1 MTGASPKRMLG
12 VRDITP
18 SWCVMRE
25 WGLGPLQ
32 FNWFHAAIMRLYNSL
47 TNSNSYTTEKVLH
60 ADMQLSS
67 RSNDCWSSC
76 ILSAMDG
83 LTQSCIYRQ
92 KLRNCEPIDPS
103 HFVVDLREIHLE
115 YWTTYSDTHLREH
128 NSKRSTYHRLCA
140 IPTKRTLVMHSPYI
154 LPKYMFFNL
163 RCHVIR
169 SLACFRLCIYTLRF
183 ETAIWNKSDSPTCDL
198 CDADD
203 IQDEQHVLIHC
214 VIPHGDFSPQ
224 KTSLVKFSSFLLDLF
239 PGTVLLA
246 QVCCQVV

>member
-1 MTGASPKRMLG
+1 
-12 VRDITP
+12 
-18 SWCVMRE
+18 
-25 WGLGPLQ
+25 
-32 FNWFHAAIMRLYNSL
+32 MRLYNSL

>member
-1 MTGASPKRMLG
+1 
-12 VRDITP
+12 
-18 SWCVMRE
+18 
-25 WGLGPLQ
+25 
-32 FNWFHAAIMRLYNSL
+32 MRLYNSL

-128 NSKRSTYHRLCA
+128 NSKRSTYHRWRAL
-140 IPTKRTLVMHSPYI
+140 PTKRALVTHLPYI
-154 LPKYMFFNL
+154 LSNYTFLNL
-163 RCHVIR
+163 PLRDVIR
-169 SLACFRLCIYTLRF
+169 STARFRLRVHTLRF
-183 ETAIWNKSDSPTCDL
+183 ETATWNQSDPPPLTCVMLMMCKMSSMFFSTALSDP
-198 CDADD
+198 
-203 IQDEQHVLIHC
+203 HVITLRRKYA
-214 VIPHGDFSPQ
+214 P
-224 KTSLVKFSSFLLDLF
+224 LF
-239 PGTVLLA
+239 PPTGTHDVLLS
-246 QVCCQVV
+246 